1 MLIMLPSVY
10 SGELVNML
18 PSVFE
23 ENCNGGIFHK
33 CCLQFSSKTTIAV
46 AHFRTRRHPACC
58 FRHFGRCRW
67 PWWEIFA
74 SCAWEI
80 MISGSKRGLSRL
92 PFTFAT
98 WRNLRQNM
106 GWWMEVTNAPS
117 RILQSFVLLL
127 KLSCEPPL
135 LQKNQRLVS
144 PSQILIESD
153 RHLKDSKGDGL
164 WYLSNGS
171 IAWQLYIKLKWGW
184 LRRRDGRKQIIGKQ
198 IAVLSKNDLLLQD
211 LCIPCPSRQRCLH
224 IMIIH
229 CCSCF

>member
-1 MLIMLPSVY
+1 MPLIHVFSSHGTCWSCCPLSIV
-10 SGELVNML
+10 VNMANL
-18 PSVFE
+18 
-23 ENCNGGIFHK
+23 CIFHK

-98 WRNLRQNM
+98 WRNLSQNM

-144 PSQILIESD
+144 PSQILMRVID
-153 RHLKDSKGDGL
+153 
-164 WYLSNGS
+164 
-171 IAWQLYIKLKWGW
+171 I
-184 LRRRDGRKQIIGKQ
+184 
-198 IAVLSKNDLLLQD
+198 
-211 LCIPCPSRQRCLH
+211 
-224 IMIIH
+224 
-229 CCSCF
+229 